1 MKIAV
6 SGSSGLVGSALVSA
20 LRARGDRVVR
30 LVRHAARGEDE
41 QVWDPDSGLA
51 DPARLEGLDAVVHLA
66 GENIGAKRWTDAQK
80 RRIRESRA
88 RGTATLVRDLAE
100 LGAPPRAFVGASAIG
115 FYGSTGDRAVD
126 ETDGPGE
133 GFLPEVCRAWE
144 DASHPL
150 AARGVRVVHARFG
163 MILSPDGGAL
173 AKMLPPFR
181 LGLGGVVGSGS
192 QGMSW
197 VTRRDVI
204 GALLHALDRSELSG
218 PVNVVA
224 PGACSNRAFT
234 KALGRALHR
243 PTVFPLPAFAA
254 RLAFGELADELLL
267 GSSWV
272 RSRVLAESGFR
283 FQDPEIDGALQGLVG
298 RAAA

>member
-173 AKMLPPFR
+173 
-181 LGLGGVVGSGS
+181 
-192 QGMSW
+192 
-197 VTRRDVI
+197 
-204 GALLHALDRSELSG
+204 LHALDRSELSG